1 MSYESPYAVSVTSTA
16 GGLAHCS
23 YTDANGVV
31 VPPGVPLT
39 TSTPE
44 GQAGELQFNFVE
56 SQNLRLVGAVVK
68 TVGNDPELGS
78 HNYLGATRDAAT
90 GLDGVTVPWAVD
102 RYTVRGVVL
111 MFAQVD
117 ANGDMVNFFPSTDP
131 QVKNTDAD

>member
-1 MSYESPYAVSVTSTA
+1 MSYVSPYAVSVTSTA
-16 GGLAHCS
+16 AGLAHCS

-44 GQAGELQFNFVE
+44 GEAGELQFNFTE

-68 TVGNDPELGS
+68 TVGNDPTLNPY
-78 HNYLGATRDAAT
+78 NYLGATRDAST
-90 GLDGVTVPWAVD
+90 LVDGVTVPWGPNL
-102 RYTVRGVVL
+102 YTLRGVVL
-111 MFAQVD
+111 MFAQLD
-117 ANGDMVNFFPSTDP
+117 ANGDMVNFFPSSDP

>member
-1 MSYESPYAVSVTSTA
+1 MSFVSPYAVTVTSTA
-16 GGLAHCS
+16 GGLAQCS
-23 YTDANGVV
+23 YTDATGAA
-31 VPPGVPLT
+31 VPSGVPLT

-68 TVGNDPELGS
+68 TVGNDPTLNPY
-78 HNYLGATRDAAT
+78 NYLGATRDAST
-90 GLDGVTVPWAVD
+90 LVDGVTVPWGVD
-102 RYTVRGVVL
+102 MYTTRGVVL

-117 ANGDMVNFFPSTDP
+117 DKGDMVNFFPSADP